1 MHAEAVMVLM
11 DDASRQ
17 ASGADAQHQ
26 QQQQQRK
33 LDHSH
38 RRPRSAPVVV
48 MPMAAVI
55 DDAACQAETG
65 EGQKK
70 SKRQSFHQG
79 LLFPLP
85 RG

>member
-17 ASGADAQHQ
+17 ASGADAQH